1 LETETKSPNA
11 CERAVPEG
19 SRSRENFV
27 RLAEA
32 RVVKL
37 LRGLDLLGNLSNRSN
52 YTYDAEDV
60 KKIFVT
66 LRKKLREEELRFE
79 MQAGRRKQD
88 TFKL

>member
-1 LETETKSPNA
+1 MPGA
-11 CERAVPEG
+11 

-37 LRGLDLLGNLSNRSN
+37 LHGLDLLGNLSNKSN
-52 YTYDAEDV
+52 YSYDEEDA
-60 KKIFVT
+60 KKIFHT
-66 LRKKLREEELRFE
+66 LRKKLREIEMRFE
-79 MQAGRRKQD
+79 VQAGKRSGE